1 MSDISMCGNEKCSIK
16 RKCYRYMAEPNGW
29 QSYAKFE
36 GGKKCKGFIK
46 YKGQREK
53 RVKLIRDQ
61 ITMEEYQEKMSEIIK
76 KGAPVSATLIEML
89 EKASQYEISGKKEES
104 KVRGEE

>member
-29 QSYAKFE
+29 QSYAK
-36 GGKKCKGFIK
+36 

-53 RVKLIRDQ
+53 GVKLVRDK

-89 EKASQYEISGKKEES
+89 EKASQYEISEKKEES